1 MIPNTLSIAGV
12 DPSGGAGI
20 LADVKTMMALGAYG
34 CAVVAALTAQ
44 NTQAVT
50 DILPV
55 APEFVG
61 RQIDTLFAD
70 VRIDAVKILRTLRLA
85 GVSADIDHA
94 ARSLK
99 AQFKYADR
107 LGAPIVLVV
116 GGDELARGTVKL
128 RDMRESAEAEIPLD
142 HILEAVREK
151 LSKEGTGV

>member
-1 MIPNTLSIAGV
+1 MIQDMLGLTPPEKPVV
-12 DPSGGAGI
+12 DVF
-20 LADVKTMMALGAYG
+20 L
-34 CAVVAALTAQ
+34 AALPGA
-44 NTQAVT
+44 
-50 DILPV
+50 
-55 APEFVG
+55 
-61 RQIDTLFAD
+61 
-70 VRIDAVKILRTLRLA
+70 RIDAVKLLRTLRLA